1 MSDTNPE
8 IPTISHDAPS
18 PSFLQKVKSYAI
30 WGTLAAW
37 ILTGLVAAAL
47 VYWQGGVSGTAKEMA
62 MGLALPFLM
71 GPLHFA
77 KDAVMRRFM
86 GGGGAGSAAGTA
98 ATAAAVV
105 NVAQAVM
112 SQ

>member
-1 MSDTNPE
+1 MSDTNSQP
-8 IPTISHDAPS
+8 PTISIDDINAGTDSAAAPS
-18 PSFLQKVKSYAI
+18 LLQKVKSYAI

-47 VYWQGGVSGTAKEMA
+47 VYWRGGVSGTAKEMA

-86 GGGGAGSAAGTA
+86 GGGGASTG
-98 ATAAAVV
+98 AAVV
-105 NVAQAVM
+105 AAIE
-112 SQ
+112 STAH

>member
-1 MSDTNPE
+1 M
-8 IPTISHDAPS
+8 
-18 PSFLQKVKSYAI
+18 
-30 WGTLAAW
+30 
-37 ILTGLVAAAL
+37 AAAL

-86 GGGGAGSAAGTA
+86 GGGGAINGE
-98 ATAAAVV
+98 AVV
-105 NVAQAVM
+105 TAIESTVH
-112 SQ
+112 

>member
-1 MSDTNPE
+1 MSDTNSQP
-8 IPTISHDAPS
+8 PTISIDDSNAGAAAPS
-18 PSFLQKVKSYAI
+18 LLQKVKSYAI

-47 VYWQGGVSGTAKEMA
+47 VYWNGGVSGTAKEMA

-77 KDAVMRRFM
+77 KDTIMKRFA
-86 GGGGAGSAAGTA
+86 GGAANAAANA
-98 ATAAAVV
+98 AVTAAAVV
-105 NVAQAVM
+105 
-112 SQ
+112 SH